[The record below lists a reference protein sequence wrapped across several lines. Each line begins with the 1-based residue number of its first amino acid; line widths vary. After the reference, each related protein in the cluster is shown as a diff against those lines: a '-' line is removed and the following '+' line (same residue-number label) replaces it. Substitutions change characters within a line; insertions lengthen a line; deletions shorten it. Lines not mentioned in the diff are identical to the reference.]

1 MLRTRVMPCLL
12 LKNGGLVKTIK
23 FKDEQYIGDPL
34 NAVRIY
40 NQKEVDELVIFDIS
54 RTINGKSLDFA
65 LIEKIAS
72 QCFMPVCY
80 GGGVKTLADFKE
92 NVVAIFSGFANCP
105 DICPTTLVELKEID
119 KRINNKNFKVLFVTL
134 DPDRDTQAVLKDYLA
149 SFNQSFIGLTGSI
162 EDIEKMAQQYKIFR
176 LKVGEGDSYTI
187 DHSSAIYLVDK
198 EGDIRLRYPY
208 GFKIEGIVEDIKK
221 LIE

>member
-1 MLRTRVMPCLL
+1 MNKFLYLILLSCLL
-12 LKNGGLVKTIK
+12 CSCSGDKKNNFNGS
-23 FKDEQYIGDPL
+23 
-34 NAVRIY
+34 
-40 NQKEVDELVIFDIS
+40 DI
-54 RTINGKSLDFA
+54 TKAKINGNFSLFD
-65 LIEKIAS
+65 
-72 QCFMPVCY
+72 QY
-80 GGGVKTLADFKE
+80 GKNKTLADFKGD
-92 NVVAIFSGFANCP
+92 VVAIFFGFANCP

-162 EDIEKMAQQYKIFR
+162 EDIEKMAGQYKIFR

-187 DHSSAIYLVDK
+187 DHSSAIYLIDK
-198 EGDIRLRYPY
+198 EGDVRLRYPY